1 LEMLKL
7 KKTFCLVV
15 IFFITTVAFCGQ
27 VHASLEMSVPVYGQ
41 GQQGQ
46 VWAGDQL
53 GTCYPETIG
62 SHGCAITS
70 IAMIFKY
77 YGISTDPR
85 DMNNWLKQN
94 NGYSAGCLVK
104 WEVAPGRSNGSL
116 QYAGRYDYQAV
127 PADLNKIN
135 AELNSGYPVIAEVR
149 LSGYMHFVVIT
160 GYSGSIYYI
169 NDPWYG
175 DSSTINSRYNSNPA
189 TAIYG
194 IRVYHGPSN
203 RMPEGYLDHAD
214 CNTIGG
220 WARDPDTTNTIRVD
234 LYIDGEA
241 GSGTFLGGTYAN
253 IYRSDLPFS
262 DKNHGF
268 NITTPSSLKDGKTHT
283 IYAYAIDS
291 EGGTNPLLSD
301 SPKTITCSSAPS
313 PPSNV
318 QASDGTYTDR
328 VRVTWSASSGATSYE
343 VYRAASSSGTKSKI
357 GIPSGTY
364 YNDASASVGAIYYYW
379 VKAKNAYGTS
389 GYSLCN
395 AGYRAGTAP
404 TAPTGVSATDGT
416 YAYKVRVTWSSVSGA
431 TSYTVYRA
439 TSSGGTKSTIG
450 SISNTTYDDTSAS
463 VGTTYYYWV
472 KASNSYGTSDY
483 SSYNTGSRAGT
494 APSAPT
500 NVSASDD
507 TYTDRVRVTWNAS
520 SGATSYKVYRATSSG
535 GTKTTMGSTSSTT
548 YDDTSASVGTT
559 YFYWV
564 KALNSYG
571 TSDYSS
577 YNTGSRAG
585 TAPSAPTNVSAS
597 DGTYTD
603 RVRVTWSAS
612 SGATSY
618 KVYRATSSG
627 GTKTTLGSASSTTY
641 DDTSASVGT
650 TYFYWVKASNS
661 YGTSDYSSYNTGS
674 CQGTAAGPPSSIT
687 VPSSDRDGS
696 YAVSWEL
703 SSTSS
708 VTYVLEEA
716 TNASFSN
723 GLRQAYSG
731 SSTSTTITGRSNGS
745 TYYYR
750 VKATRSGYTDSSWRT
765 DSNGCMVTITP
776 PVPPTPGS
784 ISYPT
789 SDSDGSYTVS
799 WASSSGVTSYQ
810 LERSNNG
817 GSSWSQ
823 VYSDS
828 GTFYGES
835 VGNGSYRY
843 RVKATNIAGSS
854 GWRTGISDC
863 IELIVIKGDING
875 DGNVSLSDA
884 ILALQIVIGLNSD
897 STHLDADV
905 NGDGKI
911 GLEEVIY
918 ILQKI
923 SGLGE

>member
-1 LEMLKL
+1 MEMLKL

-483 SSYNTGSRAGT
+483 SSYNTGS
-494 APSAPT
+494 
-500 NVSASDD
+500 
-507 TYTDRVRVTWNAS
+507 
-520 SGATSYKVYRATSSG
+520 
-535 GTKTTMGSTSSTT
+535 
-548 YDDTSASVGTT
+548 
-559 YFYWV
+559 
-564 KALNSYG
+564 
-571 TSDYSS
+571 
-577 YNTGSRAG
+577 
-585 TAPSAPTNVSAS
+585 
-597 DGTYTD
+597 
-603 RVRVTWSAS
+603 
-612 SGATSY
+612 
-618 KVYRATSSG
+618 
-627 GTKTTLGSASSTTY
+627 
-641 DDTSASVGT
+641 
-650 TYFYWVKASNS
+650 
-661 YGTSDYSSYNTGS
+661 

>member
-450 SISNTTYDDTSAS
+450 SIS
-463 VGTTYYYWV
+463 
-472 KASNSYGTSDY
+472 
-483 SSYNTGSRAGT
+483 
-494 APSAPT
+494 
-500 NVSASDD
+500 
-507 TYTDRVRVTWNAS
+507 
-520 SGATSYKVYRATSSG
+520 
-535 GTKTTMGSTSSTT
+535 STT

-564 KALNSYG
+564 KASNSYG

>member
-1 LEMLKL
+1 MLKFQ
-7 KKTFCLVV
+7 KTFCLVV
-15 IFFITTVAFCGQ
+15 IFVITTVAFCGQ
-27 VHASLEMSVPVYGQ
+27 VHADLEMSVPVYGQ

-62 SHGCAITS
+62 SDGCAITS

-85 DMNNWLKQN
+85 GMNNCLKQN
-94 NGYSAGCLVK
+94 NNNGYSGGCDVKWDVAAGC
-104 WEVAPGRSNGSL
+104 SNGSV
-116 QYAGRYDYQAV
+116 QYAERYDYQAV
-127 PADLNKIN
+127 PADLNRIN
-135 AELNSGYPVIAEVR
+135 TELNSGYPVIAEVR
-149 LSGYMHFVVIT
+149 LTGYKHFVVIT
-160 GYSGSIYYI
+160 GYSGSTYYI

-214 CNTIGG
+214 CSTIGG
-220 WARDPDTTNTIRVD
+220 WARDPDTTNAIRVD
-234 LYIDGEA
+234 FYKDAPA
-241 GSGTFLGGTYAN
+241 GSGTFIGNTFAN
-253 IYRSDLPFS
+253 VYRFDLPFS

-268 NITTPSSLKDGKTHT
+268 VFTTPDSLKDGKTHT

-507 TYTDRVRVTWNAS
+507 TYTDRVRVTWN
-520 SGATSYKVYRATSSG
+520 
-535 GTKTTMGSTSSTT
+535 
-548 YDDTSASVGTT
+548 
-559 YFYWV
+559 
-564 KALNSYG
+564 
-571 TSDYSS
+571 
-577 YNTGSRAG
+577 
-585 TAPSAPTNVSAS
+585 
-597 DGTYTD
+597 
-603 RVRVTWSAS
+603 AS